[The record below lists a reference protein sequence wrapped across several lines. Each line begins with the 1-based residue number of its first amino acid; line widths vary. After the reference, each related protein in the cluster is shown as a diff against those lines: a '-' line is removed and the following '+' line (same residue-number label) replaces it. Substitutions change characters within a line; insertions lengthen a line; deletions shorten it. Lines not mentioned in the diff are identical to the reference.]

1 MPLHA
6 PGAIDV
12 REVDTFW
19 ALLERRVAETPDRRF
34 LVDEHDRSLTYA
46 EFHALVERVAAGFLS
61 LGIGPGSVVSWQ
73 LPTRI
78 DTVVNEFALA
88 RLGVVQNPII
98 PVYREREVTALV
110 RQIDAQWIV
119 VPGVWKDFDHRA
131 MATAVGERLGRPLGV
146 LTTDD
151 GLPEGDPATLP
162 PPPTDGNAVR
172 WLYSTSGTT
181 SEPKA
186 VRHTDQTLMLGSLGV
201 TMALEPTLDDVGSIP
216 YPIAHI
222 GGPLYIAI
230 TLSAGSAVMLLESF
244 VPDRAAEVFRRHGVT
259 MSGGSTA
266 FYLAYVAQQR
276 AVTGDGRFVPSLRIL
291 AGGGAPMPPE
301 VYFQVVEEIG
311 IRVSHGYGM
320 TECPMI
326 TTGAPHDTDEQ
337 LAHTEGAPVPGAEI
351 RVCGPDGHEVAPGAT
366 GEICIRGPMVC
377 KGYVSADATDAAFD
391 ADGYFHSGDLGHVR
405 PDGHVVLTG
414 RAKDMIIRK
423 GENLSPQEIEDVLH
437 EHPSVLA
444 AAVIGLPDAERG
456 ERVCAVIELQP
467 GAAPLTLDD
476 VRTHCQAAGLMVQK
490 TPEQIEIVDALPRN
504 ATMKV
509 LKTDLRDR
517 LAG

>member
-12 REVDTFW
+12 RDVTTYWD
-19 ALLERRVAETPDRRF
+19 LLERRVAATPDTPF
-34 LVDEHDRSLTYA
+34 LMDEHDRVLTYA
-46 EFHALVERVAAGFLS
+46 EFHALAERVAAGLLA
-61 LGIGPGSVVSWQ
+61 LGIGPGVVVSWQ

-78 DTVVNEFALA
+78 DTVVVEFALA
-88 RLGVVQNPII
+88 RLGAVQNPII
-98 PVYREREVTALV
+98 PVYREREVTALT
-110 RQIDAQWIV
+110 RQIGAEWLI
-119 VPGVWKDFDHRA
+119 VPGVWRDFDFRA
-131 MATAVGERLGRPLGV
+131 MAATVGERLGRPLGV
-146 LTTDD
+146 LATDD

-162 PPPTDGNAVR
+162 PPPVDAEAVR

-186 VRHTDQTLMLGSLGV
+186 VRHTDRTLLLGSLGV
-201 TMALEPTLDDVGSIP
+201 TMALEPTLADVGSVA

-222 GGPLYIAI
+222 GGPLYLGI
-230 TLSAGSAVMLLESF
+230 TLSAGCGLVLLESF
-244 VPDRAAEVFRRHGVT
+244 SPELATAVFTRHGVT
-259 MSGGSTA
+259 MAGGSTA
-266 FYLAYVAQQR
+266 FYQAFVAQQR
-276 AVTGDGRFVPSLRIL
+276 ACAPERWVPSMRIL

-301 VYFQVVEEIG
+301 VYFSVVEEIG

-337 LAHTEGAPVPGAEI
+337 LAHTEGAPVPGAEV
-351 RVCGPDGHEVAPGAT
+351 RVCDPDGNALPAGAT

-377 KGYVSADATDAAFD
+377 KGYVNAEATAAAFD
-391 ADGYFHSGDLGHVR
+391 ADGFFHSGDLGHVR

-423 GENLSPQEIEDVLH
+423 GENISPQEVEDVLH
-437 EHPSVLA
+437 EHPDVAA

-456 ERVCAVIELQP
+456 ERVCAVVELRP

-476 VRTHCQAAGLMVQK
+476 VAQHCRAAGLMVQK
-490 TPEQIEIVDALPRN
+490 TPEQLEVVDALPRN
-504 ATMKV
+504 ATMKI
-509 LKTDLRDR
+509 LKTELRDR
-517 LAG
+517 YAG